1 VAIKKQARPTNGLQR
16 GQQTRTMSSHLYLS
30 FWHLCLENLP
40 QGQFERSVISA
51 DDARAMI
58 RDARTAKTLLCVSK
72 DDLLAP
78 YRTKE
83 RRRHEEL
90 CALLQTSCTLDIR
103 FEDFL
108 TTFDEEGVSIQSVM
122 PLEVVALRPKERLLI
137 VTCNY
142 RLIDKTDQHVD
153 LEERFAL
160 TADSLGFHLIT
171 ALPPQEVT
179 ALVTPAGQSH
189 AAA

>member
-1 VAIKKQARPTNGLQR
+1 MTAY
-16 GQQTRTMSSHLYLS
+16 LYLS

-40 QGQFERSVISA
+40 QGEFERSVISV

-58 RDARTAKTLLCVSK
+58 RDARTDKTLLCVSK

-90 CALLQTSCTLDIR
+90 CELLQTSCTFDIR
-103 FEDFL
+103 FGDFL
-108 TTFDEEGVSIQSVM
+108 TTFDEEGASVQSIM
-122 PLEVVALRPKERLLI
+122 PLEVVELRPKERLLI

-142 RLIDKTDQHVD
+142 RLIGKPDDHVD
-153 LEERFAL
+153 LEDRFVLA
-160 TADSLGFHLIT
+160 ADSVGFHLIV
-171 ALPPQEVT
+171 ALPPHEAT
-179 ALVTPAGQSH
+179 AFVTPARP
-189 AAA
+189 AARPAGDL

>member
-1 VAIKKQARPTNGLQR
+1 
-16 GQQTRTMSSHLYLS
+16 
-30 FWHLCLENLP
+30 
-40 QGQFERSVISA
+40 
-51 DDARAMI
+51 MI
-58 RDARTAKTLLCVSK
+58 RDARTDKTLLCVSK

-90 CALLQTSCTLDIR
+90 CELLQTSCTFDIR

-108 TTFDEEGVSIQSVM
+108 TTFGEEGASIQSIM

-142 RLIDKTDQHVD
+142 RLVDKTDDHVD
-153 LEERFAL
+153 LEDRFAL
-160 TADSLGFHLIT
+160 TVDSLGFHLIT
-171 ALPPQEVT
+171 ALPPREAT
-179 ALVTPAGQSH
+179 AFLAPGGHRATF
-189 AAA
+189 

>member
-1 VAIKKQARPTNGLQR
+1 
-16 GQQTRTMSSHLYLS
+16 MSTHLYLS
-30 FWHLCLENLP
+30 FWHVCLENLP
-40 QGQFERSVISA
+40 QGEFERSVISA

-58 RDARTAKTLLCVSK
+58 RDARTDKALFCVSK

-90 CALLQTSCTLDIR
+90 CELLQTSCTFDIC
-103 FEDFL
+103 FVDFL
-108 TTFDEEGVSIQSVM
+108 TTFDEEGSSIQSIM

-142 RLIDKTDQHVD
+142 RLIDKTDDHVD
-153 LEERFAL
+153 LEHRFAL

-171 ALPPQEVT
+171 ALPPREAT
-179 ALVTPAGQSH
+179 ACVASAGL
-189 AAA
+189 AAAAGDL

>member
-1 VAIKKQARPTNGLQR
+1 
-16 GQQTRTMSSHLYLS
+16 MSTHLYLS

-40 QGQFERSVISA
+40 QGEFERSVISA

-58 RDARTAKTLLCVSK
+58 RDARTDKTLLCVSK

-90 CALLQTSCTLDIR
+90 CELLQTSCTFDIR
-103 FEDFL
+103 FGDFL
-108 TTFDEEGVSIQSVM
+108 TTFDEEGASIQSIM
-122 PLEVVALRPKERLLI
+122 PLEVVALRPNERMLI

-142 RLIDKTDQHVD
+142 RLIEKTDDHVN
-153 LEERFAL
+153 LEDRFAL

-171 ALPPQEVT
+171 ALPQREVSVFVT
-179 ALVTPAGQSH
+179 AAGL
-189 AAA
+189 AELAGDR

>member
-1 VAIKKQARPTNGLQR
+1 
-16 GQQTRTMSSHLYLS
+16 MSTHLYLS

-58 RDARTAKTLLCVSK
+58 RDARTDKTLLCVSK

-83 RRRHEEL
+83 RLRHEEL
-90 CALLQTSCTLDIR
+90 CELLQASRTFDIR

-108 TTFDEEGVSIQSVM
+108 TTFDEEGASIQSIM

-142 RLIDKTDQHVD
+142 RLVDKTDDHVD
-153 LEERFAL
+153 LEDRFAL
-160 TADSLGFHLIT
+160 TVDSLGFHLIT
-171 ALPPQEVT
+171 ALPPREAT
-179 ALVTPAGQSH
+179 AFLAPGGLAAPAGDL
-189 AAA
+189 

>member
-1 VAIKKQARPTNGLQR
+1 
-16 GQQTRTMSSHLYLS
+16 MSTHLYLS

-51 DDARAMI
+51 DDTRAMI
-58 RDARTAKTLLCVSK
+58 REARTAKTLLCVSK

-90 CALLQTSCTLDIR
+90 CELLQTSCTLDIR
-103 FEDFL
+103 FADLL
-108 TTFDEEGVSIQSVM
+108 TTFDEEATSIQSIM
-122 PLEVVALRPKERLLI
+122 PLEVVQLRPKERLLI

-142 RLIDKTDQHVD
+142 RLIDKTDNHVG
-153 LEERFAL
+153 LEDRFAL

-171 ALPPQEVT
+171 ALTPREAT
-179 ALVTPAGQSH
+179 A
-189 AAA
+189 